1 MNGHALGF
9 HPQTRNVF
17 VQYDSLILTL
27 IPYNSTQSQN
37 LRWFKFPLPSS
48 RYWPVIDDALRRA
61 AFDRK
66 VKVRLLASLWNHT
79 RPDMKFYLQ
88 SLAALNGAN
97 DASVQVV
104 RHLIQPPRRV
114 LFK

>member
-17 VQYDSLILTL
+17 VQYDSLKRL
-27 IPYNSTQSQN
+27 
-37 LRWFKFPLPSS
+37 LRTIVRVKTYAGEKFPLPSS

-79 RPDMKFYLQ
+79 RPDMKYYLQ

-104 RHLIQPPRRV
+104 RHLIQSPRRV